1 VTPLVPDAGRS
12 DVIERVRTLRIP
24 RFANMVWVEIAT
36 SGGAVGTG
44 EGCLGA
50 LAIEEYLHETAAPYL
65 IGRHAL
71 DIERHD
77 RALRGYVGYDGA
89 GVETRGNG
97 AVNLALWDL
106 AGRATGEPVYQLL
119 GGRSR
124 DRIRAYNT
132 CAGYAYALSGGQ
144 LELAASGLE
153 EVRPAGPYD
162 DLEAAIHRPAEL
174 ARDLLA
180 QGIGAMKIWP
190 FDPAATASRGRS
202 IDAAAIDRAVEPIR
216 AIRSEL
222 GDRMDAM
229 IELHAQWLP
238 EPMRAIIAAL
248 EEYRPLWLE
257 DPIKAASPRELAAL
271 AGSTSLAIAISET
284 VAGRQRFKELLDA
297 GALDVLIFD
306 VGWTGGITEARKL
319 ASLAEVYEVPVA
331 PHDCTGPLLLAA
343 SAHLSVHLPNA
354 MIQEHVRAFTSGWY
368 AEVVENL
375 PEVRDGFMDAPPG
388 PGLGSRLRP
397 EAWERPDAVVR
408 VSGTRA

>member
-1 VTPLVPDAGRS
+1 MTPQLPAAGRS

-24 RFANMVWVEIAT
+24 RFANMVWVEITT
-36 SGGAVGTG
+36 SDGAVGTG

-71 DIERHD
+71 EIERHD

-106 AGRATGEPVYQLL
+106 AGRVTGQPVYSLL

-144 LELAASGLE
+144 LALAASGLE
-153 EVRPAGPYD
+153 AIRPVGPYD
-162 DLEAAIHRPAEL
+162 DLEAAIHRPVEL

-190 FDPAATASRGRS
+190 FDPAATASHGQS
-202 IDAAAIDRAVEPIR
+202 IDPAAIRQAVEPIR
-216 AIRSEL
+216 AIRAEL
-222 GDRMDAM
+222 GDRMDVM
-229 IELHAQWLP
+229 IELHAQWQP
-238 EPMRAIIAAL
+238 GPMRAIVAAL

-271 AGSTSLAIAISET
+271 AASTSLPVAISET

-343 SAHLSVHLPNA
+343 SAHLSIHLPNA

-375 PEVRDGFMDAPPG
+375 PEVRDGFMDAPEG

-397 EAWERPDAVVR
+397 EAWARPDAVVR
-408 VSGTRA
+408 ASGA

>member
-1 VTPLVPDAGRS
+1 MTTVLPEAGRT
-12 DVIERVRTLRIP
+12 DVIERIRTLRVP
-24 RFANMVWVEIAT
+24 RFANIVWVEVTTAD
-36 SGGAVGTG
+36 GAVGTG
-44 EGCLGA
+44 EACLGA
-50 LAIEEYLHETAAPYL
+50 LAIDDYIHETAAPYL
-65 IGRHAL
+65 LGRHAS

-106 AGRATGEPVYQLL
+106 AGRVTGRPVYELL

-144 LELAASGLE
+144 LALADSGLHAISA
-153 EVRPAGPYD
+153 AGPYE

-190 FDPAATASRGRS
+190 FDSAATASHGRS
-202 IDAAAIDRAVEPIR
+202 IDAAAIERAIEPIR
-216 AIRSEL
+216 AIREEL
-222 GDRMDAM
+222 GDRMDIM
-229 IELHAQWLP
+229 VELHAQWQP
-238 EPMRAIIAAL
+238 EPMRAIVAAL

-257 DPIKAASPRELAAL
+257 DPIKATSPADLAAL
-271 AGSTSLAIAISET
+271 ARSTPLAIAISET

-343 SAHLSVHLPNA
+343 SAQLSIHLPNA
-354 MIQEHVRAFTSGWY
+354 MIQEHVRAITSGWY
-368 AEVVENL
+368 AEGVVDL
-375 PEVRDGFMDAPPG
+375 PEVRDGFMSAPTG
-388 PGLGSRLRP
+388 PGLGSRLRD
-397 EAWERPDAVVR
+397 EVWTRPDAVIR
-408 VSGTRA
+408 ISGTAA